1 MNRLANGWQWWALWA
16 LVAALY
22 LAVAMGHGLEAGSDG
37 LIRDGIC
44 RQMLANQTAGRQGLV
59 SSVWWGPVST
69 LSVLPGAFVMRDDA
83 AGLGPVATS
92 AWFGAGV
99 LLLLER
105 ALRRRG
111 AGAWRLV
118 LVAAVGLDPSF
129 VHECTTG
136 TAAPLAIA
144 LIVAATDALVGWLE
158 ARRLRDL
165 VAAGL
170 ALALLVATG
179 FDVWGW
185 VAAGIL
191 VLAVA
196 ELRRRRERGERRAV
210 LILGLLPLV
219 YVLGLWLLLCW
230 LIMGDPFYLVRSL
243 ADSGPGPGRGFALPG
258 PLAAWYGALMALA
271 VGNALMAVARR
282 RRGEVALALLVL
294 ALPATAGLM
303 AGRGWLW
310 TPAPLLSALPA
321 LLAFSLGRTLV
332 GRQGGGLTGWAIGA
346 AAVAACLV
354 LAVRLPPGRQA
365 AATGAPAYETAQGLQ
380 ALERHVRERSPFAK
394 VFVCGYDSFGLLRD
408 NGSATFVHAMDF
420 NFDKAK
426 RDYYGHALFV
436 LVRHPE
442 QRYAMDSVHRKY
454 PRVFIQ
460 GGPDT
465 LYDSDWGDWRL
476 FEMIQAPQTR

>member
-1 MNRLANGWQWWALWA
+1 MNHLANGWRWWAIWA

-22 LAVAMGHGLEAGSDG
+22 LAVAIGRGLEAGSDG

-59 SSVWWGPVST
+59 SSVWWGPAST
-69 LSVLPGAFVMRDDA
+69 LSVLPAAFVLRDDP

-111 AGAWRLV
+111 AGAWRLA
-118 LVAAVGLDPSF
+118 LVAAVGLDPAF
-129 VHECTTG
+129 VHECTSG
-136 TAAPLAIA
+136 TVTPLAIV
-144 LIVAATDALVGWLE
+144 LIVAATEALVGWLE
-158 ARRLRDL
+158 ERRLRDL
-165 VAAGL
+165 VLAGL
-170 ALALLVATG
+170 ALAGLMATG

-185 VAAGIL
+185 AAAGIL
-191 VLAVA
+191 VLAVT
-196 ELRRRRERGERRAV
+196 EMRRPREQGERRAV

-230 LIMGDPFYLVRSL
+230 LIMGDPFYLLRSL
-243 ADSGPGPGRGFALPG
+243 ADSGPGPGRDFALPG
-258 PLAAWYGALMALA
+258 PTARWYGGLMVLA
-271 VGNALMAVARR
+271 VGNALLALTRR
-282 RRGEVALALLVL
+282 RHGEVALALLVL
-294 ALPATAGLM
+294 ALPATAGLL

-310 TPAPLLSALPA
+310 TPAPLLAALPA

-332 GRQGGGLTGWAIGA
+332 GRRDVDFMGWALGA
-346 AAVAACLV
+346 AAVAACLI
-354 LAVRLPPGRQA
+354 LTVRLPTAKQA
-365 AATGAPAYETAQGLQ
+365 AKTGVPAFETARGLQ
-380 ALERHVRERSPFAK
+380 ALERHVCDRSPFAK
-394 VFVCGYDSFGLLRD
+394 VFVCGYDSFGFLRGS
-408 NGSATFVHAMDF
+408 GSATFVHAMDF

-454 PRVFIQ
+454 PRIFIQ

-465 LYDSDWGDWRL
+465 LYDSDWGEWRL
-476 FEMIQAPQTR
+476 FEMIQAPRTR